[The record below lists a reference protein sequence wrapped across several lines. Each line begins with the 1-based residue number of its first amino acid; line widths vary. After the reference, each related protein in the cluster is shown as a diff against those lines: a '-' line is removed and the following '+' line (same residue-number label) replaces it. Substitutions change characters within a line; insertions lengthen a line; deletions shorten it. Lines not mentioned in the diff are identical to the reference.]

1 MRFTGLQIDT
11 NKLLCLYG
19 ELIDEIYGKVYEVV
33 RRNGGIVD
41 MSDPELDNAYA
52 LVYTGD
58 REGVET
64 QITAVRA
71 NEDGS
76 LDIQVA
82 YYDYAGKW
90 YLAYYDDEWLS
101 LRYAE
106 HEFHK
111 ALLSIAE
118 NIFEFI
124 PVEDDRQEP

>member
-33 RRNGGIVD
+33 KRNGGIVD

-82 YYDYAGKW
+82 YYD
-90 YLAYYDDEWLS
+90 DEWLS

>member
-1 MRFTGLQIDT
+1 MKFTALQIDT
-11 NKLLCLYG
+11 NKLLCEYG
-19 ELIDEIYGKVYEVV
+19 KIIDEIYGKVYEVV
-33 RRNGGIVD
+33 KRNGGIVD

-52 LVYTGD
+52 IVYTGD

-71 NEDGS
+71 NKDGS
-76 LDIQVA
+76 LDIQV
-82 YYDYAGKW
+82 
-90 YLAYYDDEWLS
+90 AYYDDEWLS

>member
-1 MRFTGLQIDT
+1 MRFTALQIEIKGLHYAY
-11 NKLLCLYG
+11 NAIIESLY
-19 ELIDEIYGKVYEVV
+19 KNVYEVV
-33 RRNGGIVD
+33 KRNGGIVD

-64 QITAVRA
+64 QITAIRA
-71 NEDGS
+71 NNDGS
-76 LDIQVA
+76 LDIQV
-82 YYDYAGKW
+82 
-90 YLAYYDDEWLS
+90 AYYDDEWLS

-118 NIFEFI
+118 NIFGFI

>member
-82 YYDYAGKW
+82 YYD
-90 YLAYYDDEWLS
+90 DEWLS
-101 LRYAE
+101 FFHDRFMANVDSHLHGELTQHDMRATAYAE
-106 HEFHK
+106 KGWEIS
-111 ALLSIAE
+111 L
-118 NIFEFI
+118 
-124 PVEDDRQEP
+124 V